1 MMMVRVSPLA
11 RASLLVIDKNGS
23 LWLKKAS
30 KNMSRF
36 ITSLNLSWRL
46 RIGGLFFFTYGAM
59 MGLVVRVDEIL
70 ELVVELMIAS
80 GA

>member
-1 MMMVRVSPLA
+1 
-11 RASLLVIDKNGS
+11 
-23 LWLKKAS
+23 
-30 KNMSRF
+30 MSRF